1 MSRFPDNFLWGGASA
16 DFQYEGGFGEGNRG
30 LITADFVTDGNVDT
44 LRQVTYKCKD
54 GTLGSSPLKAE
65 IPEGATGYIDPE
77 HYPSRDG
84 VDFYHHYKEDI
95 SFNGRKRDLIFYH
108 LVFAEQATF
117 PDR

>member
-77 HYPSRDG
+77 RYYPSHDG
-84 VDFYHHYKEDI
+84 VDFYHRYKEDI
-95 SFNGRKRDLIFYH
+95 ALM
-108 LVFAEQATF
+108 AEM
-117 PDR
+117 

>member
-77 HYPSRDG
+77 RYYPSHDG
-84 VDFYHHYKEDI
+84 VDFYHRYQEDI
-95 SFNGRKRDLIFYH
+95 ALLGEMGFKVYRL
-108 LVFAEQATF
+108 Q
-117 PDR
+117 